1 MIHTILIKW
10 PPTLFFRFHRV
21 MVIFQIKWNKM
32 EYMYNFN
39 PAYMCCYY
47 DITYYSDL
55 SYKTSQD
62 LYLFLVLP
70 FSKFIHVISARLSE
84 TPECLFM
91 NYSINEHYL
100 NITHS
105 MCIIA
110 IDHQRSS
117 FFLPALTKHVHKHN
131 FIVSGMPTMYYP
143 PRNSQLLTCLT
154 SYQTLLRLY
163 TRLCYAYTSI
173 PYVQHYDHTP

>member
-100 NITHS
+100 NIHAA
-105 MCIIA
+105 C
-110 IDHQRSS
+110 
-117 FFLPALTKHVHKHN
+117 ALL
-131 FIVSGMPTMYYP
+131 
-143 PRNSQLLTCLT
+143 LLTISGHHSFSRLSQNMCTNITSSCLVC
-154 SYQTLLRLY
+154 QPCITLPVTL
-163 TRLCYAYTSI
+163 SF
-173 PYVQHYDHTP
+173 